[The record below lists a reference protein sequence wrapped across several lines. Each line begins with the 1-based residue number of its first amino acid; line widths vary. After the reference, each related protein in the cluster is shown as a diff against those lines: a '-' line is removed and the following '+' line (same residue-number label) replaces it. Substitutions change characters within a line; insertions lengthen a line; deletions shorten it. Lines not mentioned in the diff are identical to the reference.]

1 MRIECMRH
9 ATKHVQCLGFRRGYG
24 TWPFGNGLRAATCH
38 VHAPLLSVGS
48 GIRTWVYV
56 SLAPNF
62 LRRRVPQSIDTLR
75 AQSPPNTGF
84 TLQYGLGKTT
94 SFPPQRTIPD
104 EVDGTYMYHVGL
116 GLLVVNALG
125 RPGPRVGSG
134 NHASAGDHAIIIG
147 A

>member
-1 MRIECMRH
+1 MLPGCQGPP
-9 ATKHVQCLGFRRGYG
+9 T
-24 TWPFGNGLRAATCH
+24 
-38 VHAPLLSVGS
+38 VHSSGS
-48 GIRTWVYV
+48 AR
-56 SLAPNF
+56 
-62 LRRRVPQSIDTLR
+62 
-75 AQSPPNTGF
+75 
-84 TLQYGLGKTT
+84 T

>member
-1 MRIECMRH
+1 MYMYVLVCMYVAVAKRGPYRP
-9 ATKHVQCLGFRRGYG
+9 AT
-24 TWPFGNGLRAATCH
+24 
-38 VHAPLLSVGS
+38 
-48 GIRTWVYV
+48 
-56 SLAPNF
+56 
-62 LRRRVPQSIDTLR
+62 
-75 AQSPPNTGF
+75 
-84 TLQYGLGKTT
+84 
-94 SFPPQRTIPD
+94 FPPHARTIPD